1 MRARRRRTSHSVFFS
16 PPGRLELG
24 DVPGAHSE
32 QLLTAA
38 VLPVQFFSAPHPSS
52 RDCGERALMRAV
64 LEDAL
69 GCFTKRHALSGRRT
83 SRLAREAEA
92 WFFAD
97 DDHWPFAFV
106 NICAVL
112 GLDPA
117 YIRLGLARW
126 RPDPPA
132 QPQKQK
138 KQRAIP
144 RQWPLKTAA

>member
-1 MRARRRRTSHSVFFS
+1 VRAQ
-16 PPGRLELG
+16 
-24 DVPGAHSE
+24 D
-32 QLLTAA
+32 QLFRQLTAEEH
-38 VLPVQFFSAPHPSS
+38 LFKEIEITGLL
-52 RDCGERALMRAV
+52 RN
-64 LEDAL
+64 
-69 GCFTKRHALSGRRT
+69 TRT

-126 RPDPPA
+126 HPDPSA

-144 RQWPLKTAA
+144 RHWPLKTAA